1 MRTTIFTLIRLGP
14 SLAYAMA
21 TVFLIS
27 MVLLEHYPSSL
38 SAWWLYTTILPIMR
52 EPIYLLFA
60 VPGAEIWSATVL
72 LLLVSLFGI
81 RLALRPQQYPRSG
94 FIHAH
99 VALIATGETMGR
111 AAVAQAGL
119 SGFSLPQLLR
129 GDWSLLPL
137 SYSTPGT
144 VIFVLV
150 LSACICSHLT
160 IIKRAY
166 RPDGDQA
173 GL

>member
-1 MRTTIFTLIRLGP
+1 MRTATLTLIRLGP

-21 TVFLIS
+21 AVFLLS
-27 MVLLEHYPSSL
+27 MVLLEHYPSNL

-52 EPIYLLFA
+52 EPIYVLFA
-60 VPGAEIWSATVL
+60 VPGVEIWSATVL
-72 LLLVSLFGI
+72 LLLASLFGI

-99 VALIATGETMGR
+99 VALIATGLTMGR

-144 VIFVLV
+144 VIFVFV

-166 RPDGDQA
+166 RPDRDQA
-173 GL
+173 GP